1 MKYQDLETIQLL
13 VDNTP
18 LDDFCGLTPNEVH
31 SLLYNTFGSN
41 SPLKIKSDIPNQ
53 TLDNIPFLRLTEEFL
68 KIIKRNSFIKLT
80 PLGALPKKT
89 LHELYNH
96 RLITEYVIELG
107 ISKLTREIDS
117 SVLTSLRINTQ
128 LTGAIKKNN
137 GKLTLTK
144 QGEKLLQSDKRHE
157 LFRLTLQTF
166 TDKFNWSYND
176 GYPEHPI
183 GQLGWGFSVYLL
195 FQFGSQPQTVQFYA
209 DKYLKAFPM
218 FLQYFPQQP
227 FSTPQRGFT
236 SCYSIRTFDRFL
248 EWFGFVDIEKQ
259 KQTSDS
265 GKSIIK
271 RTDTLT
277 QTFFIK

>member
-1 MKYQDLETIQLL
+1 MKQQDLESIRLL
-13 VDNTP
+13 VNKIP

-31 SLLYNTFGSN
+31 SLLYDTFGDN
-41 SPLKIKSDIPNQ
+41 SPLKIKADISNQ
-53 TLDNIPFLRLTEEFL
+53 TFDSIPFFRLTEEFL
-68 KIIKRNSFIKLT
+68 KIIQRGRFIKLT
-80 PLGALPKKT
+80 QLGALPKKT

-96 RLITEYVIELG
+96 RLITEYVIEFG

-117 SVLTSLRINTQ
+117 AALTSLHINTQ
-128 LTGAIKKNN
+128 LTGAIKKSN
-137 GKLTLTK
+137 GKLALTK

-176 GYPEHPI
+176 GYSEHPI
-183 GQLGWGFSVYLL
+183 GQLGWGFTVYLL
-195 FQFGSQPQTVQFYA
+195 FQFGSQPQAAQFYA

-218 FLQYFPQQP
+218 FLRYFPQE
-227 FSTPQRGFT
+227 SLGTPQRDFT
-236 SCYSIRTFDRFL
+236 TCYSLRTFDRFL

-259 KQTSDS
+259 KPILDK

-271 RTDTLT
+271 RTNALA
-277 QTFFIK
+277 QTFYIQ

>member
-1 MKYQDLETIQLL
+1 MKQQDLESIRLL
-13 VDNTP
+13 VNNIP

-31 SLLYNTFGSN
+31 SLLYDAFGGS
-41 SPLKIKSDIPNQ
+41 SPLKIKGDISNQ
-53 TLDNIPFLRLTEEFL
+53 TLNSIPFFRLTEEFL
-68 KIIKRNSFIKLT
+68 KIIQRDRFIKLT

-96 RLITEYVIELG
+96 RLIKEDVIEYG

-117 SVLTSLRINTQ
+117 AALTSLHINTQ
-128 LTGAIKKNN
+128 LTGSIKKSN
-137 GKLTLTK
+137 GKLALTK
-144 QGEKLLQSDKRHE
+144 QGEKLLQPDKRHE

-176 GYPEHPI
+176 GYSEHPI

-195 FQFGSQPQTVQFYA
+195 FQFGSQPQAAQFYA

-218 FLQYFPQQP
+218 FLQYLPQDHI
-227 FSTPQRGFT
+227 STPQRDFT

-259 KQTSDS
+259 KSTLHS

-271 RTDTLT
+271 RTDALA
-277 QTFFIK
+277 QAFFIQ

>member
-1 MKYQDLETIQLL
+1 MKQQDLESILFL
-13 VDNTP
+13 VNNNP
-18 LDDFCGLTPNEVH
+18 LDDFCGLSPNEVH
-31 SLLYNTFGSN
+31 SLLYDTFGDN
-41 SPLKIKSDIPNQ
+41 SPLKIRADISNQ
-53 TLDNIPFLRLTEEFL
+53 AFDSIPFFRLTEEFL
-68 KIIKRNSFIKLT
+68 RIIQRDRFIKLT

-89 LHELYNH
+89 LHELYNL

-117 SVLTSLRINTQ
+117 AVLTSLHINTQ

-144 QGEKLLQSDKRHE
+144 QGEGLLQPERRHE
-157 LFRLTLQTF
+157 LFRLTLQIF

-183 GQLGWGFSVYLL
+183 GQLGWGFTVYLL
-195 FQFGSQPQTVQFYA
+195 FKFGSQPQAAQFYA

-218 FLQYFPQQP
+218 FLRYFLRESPG
-227 FSTPQRGFT
+227 TPQRDFT
-236 SCYSIRTFDRFL
+236 NCYLIRTFDRFL

-259 KQTSDS
+259 KPALYS

-271 RTDTLT
+271 RTEALA
-277 QTFFIK
+277 QTFYIQ